1 MAFAPL
7 AEKLLSLLPARNSF
21 AMLSFFKRITPEQV
35 LAQQHAVAE
44 QVSNQA
50 AQQRAAHQRAEL
62 TKRKPGRPKRALD
75 AADMLTA
82 AASAPLDG
90 EQTANKRGKYH
101 NW

>member
-1 MAFAPL
+1 
-7 AEKLLSLLPARNSF
+7 
-21 AMLSFFKRITPEQV
+21 MLSFFKRITPEQV

-75 AADMLTA
+75 AAHMLTA
-82 AASAPLDG
+82 AAATASVD
-90 EQTANKRGKYH
+90 EERTANKRGKYH